1 MQLQITHTESTPKQF
16 DNGESSQKAVPLF
29 PNNKWE
35 AIIVFATA
43 VLILI
48 AAATVVQ
55 LTLLFMSGH
64 KIGAGKMVGIL
75 FVYYNEKFIN
85 CPITH
90 LSTGYSRNISNYF
103 HMGHTRKTNNLVI

>member
-1 MQLQITHTESTPKQF
+1 MFDSTAGNKQF
-16 DNGESSQKAVPLF
+16 DDSESSQKAVPLS

-35 AIIVFATA
+35 AIIVFAAA

-48 AAATVVQ
+48 AAATVVR
-55 LTLLFMSGH
+55 LGLLFMSGH
-64 KIGAGKMVGIL
+64 KTGVRKTVWIL